1 MSLKEDIINL
11 RNDGK
16 SFSEIQSIL
25 GCSKG
30 TISYHLKSVEPIVKD
45 KPMTKSEPA
54 ILSKFQLKAL
64 TYLENYKLQRP
75 CVKCSQY
82 LHSSQLDPVDNIDVD
97 KIINNVIDAETL
109 QDSKQRLSQLKFI
122 CANCDRL
129 RQFKANN

>member
-1 MSLKEDIINL
+1 MSLKQDIINL
-11 RNDGK
+11 RNEGK

-30 TISYHLKSVEPIVKD
+30 TISYHLKSVESTEKD
-45 KPMTKSEPA
+45 QTVTQSTPEV
-54 ILSKFQLKAL
+54 LSKFQLKAL

-82 LHSSQLDPVDNIDVD
+82 LHSSQLDPVDNVDVD
-97 KIINNVIDAETL
+97 VIIGKVVDAETL
-109 QDSKQRLSQLKFI
+109 QDSKQKLSQLKFI